1 MKAEAAKGPPGSVAL
16 ALAAALL
23 PAVAFPQP
31 LKPPVPPATAFSAE
45 VPPTSRAMLSA
56 IALLRDSR
64 FSEANLRGAGGLA
77 SRLAFPV
84 AGATATLLGSSD
96 PLVPRRALGPSA
108 GVAFLV
114 KLPTSALGIG
124 ASDPAQ
130 DPAYALATVAGTRVK
145 VWAVY
150 ATLPSDYDLS
160 RRMIAAFAGIG
171 ASLAT
176 FDPTFTP
183 GPGQGGDQYLLK

>member
-108 GVAFLV
+108 G
-114 KLPTSALGIG
+114 
-124 ASDPAQ
+124 